1 METARS
7 GKCEDNIEGGSM
19 KHMFVILSFVLL
31 LTGCYTNSTV
41 TKESP
46 QIPDNEELTFYLT
59 DGTSIKSKSEE
70 HHRVENGYRVRG
82 KLVNTNQWWNVTE
95 DFDGI
100 ARDEQI
106 KDITIKEINSPL
118 TIIFVAGIVG
128 GIAYVIISNT
138 HSSGFNFGWDALLGK

>member
-1 METARS
+1 
-7 GKCEDNIEGGSM
+7 M
-19 KHMFVILSFVLL
+19 KLLCIILSFAIL

-41 TKESP
+41 TKETP

-70 HHRVENGYRVRG
+70 HHRIENGYRVRG

-100 ARDEQI
+100 VRDEQI
-106 KDITIKEINSPL
+106 KDITIKEINSGL
-118 TIIFVAGIVG
+118 TVVFVAGIVG
-128 GIAYVIISNT
+128 GIAYLIISNS
-138 HSSGFNFGWDALLGK
+138 HSSGFNFGWDAVLGK